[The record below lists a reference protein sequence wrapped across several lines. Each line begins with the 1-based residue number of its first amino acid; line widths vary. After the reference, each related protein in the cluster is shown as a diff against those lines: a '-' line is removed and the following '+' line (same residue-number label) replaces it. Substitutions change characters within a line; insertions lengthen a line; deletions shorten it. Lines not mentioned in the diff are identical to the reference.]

1 MNTII
6 IALISCLILLAYLF
20 DITASKTKI
29 PTVILLMGLG
39 FGLHLAANEL
49 QIYTPY
55 LATLL
60 PILGTVGLIL
70 IVLEGSLDLEFEK
83 EKIPLIKKSFILAL
97 SSILGLG
104 VLFTVGICTLSNIS
118 LNDAIL
124 NALPLTIISSAIAI
138 PSARHLPK
146 WQKETVTYESSL
158 SDIIGILFFNMFL
171 SNSSINTSTIFEFVF
186 QLILMLALSLFATLL
201 LTYLLSKIKFHV
213 KYVPIIFSI
222 LLIYSIAKW
231 YHLPSLVFVLIFG
244 MILRNLDKIKFLN
257 YFKHKQLDMFE
268 IEIKSFHE
276 LVIEGTFIVRACF
289 FILFGFLLETKEILN
304 IHTLP
309 YAIFAILLIFTI
321 RYLIL
326 RMLKIARY
334 PLVFIAPRGL
344 ITVLLFISIPVSR
357 LSSAIN
363 NSLIVQIILLSALML
378 TLGNI
383 ISKNK
388 KNDTA
393 DETEVKEIAIH

>member
-1 MNTII
+1 
-6 IALISCLILLAYLF
+6 
-20 DITASKTKI
+20 
-29 PTVILLMGLG
+29 
-39 FGLHLAANEL
+39 
-49 QIYTPY
+49 
-55 LATLL
+55 
-60 PILGTVGLIL
+60 
-70 IVLEGSLDLEFEK
+70 
-83 EKIPLIKKSFILAL
+83 
-97 SSILGLG
+97 
-104 VLFTVGICTLSNIS
+104 
-118 LNDAIL
+118 
-124 NALPLTIISSAIAI
+124 
-138 PSARHLPK
+138 
-146 WQKETVTYESSL
+146 
-158 SDIIGILFFNMFL
+158 
-171 SNSSINTSTIFEFVF
+171 
-186 QLILMLALSLFATLL
+186 
-201 LTYLLSKIKFHV
+201 
-213 KYVPIIFSI
+213 
-222 LLIYSIAKW
+222 
-231 YHLPSLVFVLIFG
+231 
-244 MILRNLDKIKFLN
+244 
-257 YFKHKQLDMFE
+257 MFE